1 MKIEITH
8 YGNKSSYEFNHE
20 DVDLDELLIAIGN
33 LIKLTG
39 YHFDGELQPV
49 EEDEDC

>member
-8 YGNKSSYEFNHE
+8 YGNKSSYEFAHE
-20 DVDLDELLIAIGN
+20 DIDLDELLQALTR